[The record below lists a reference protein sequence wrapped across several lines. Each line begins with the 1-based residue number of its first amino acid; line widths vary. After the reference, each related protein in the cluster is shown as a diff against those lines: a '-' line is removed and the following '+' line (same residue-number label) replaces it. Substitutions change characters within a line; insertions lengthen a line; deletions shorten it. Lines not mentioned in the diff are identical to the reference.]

1 MQVRCIFPHV
11 LCQCTVMILK
21 VGNRTVHCCKETNQQ
36 GGQSYFLCAHDG
48 DVSSLASFSIVNDT
62 LRVDQTDLGLR
73 IAILDTLAIFT
84 KTEEKY
90 AKIKMV
96 PVDREGSFV
105 IVSNDHVL
113 EQEADDLYHFSW
125 RLDRQNNGAVFT
137 IEEADV
143 GQEMEGPVTE
153 IIDETE
159 ESVDVTE
166 LEQKFARLQEHFKEL
181 SEKIQSGEIK
191 PDFFSDD
198 ELSE

>member
-1 MQVRCIFPHV
+1 
-11 LCQCTVMILK
+11 MILK
-21 VGNRTVHCCKETNQQ
+21 VGNRTVHCCKERNQQ

-48 DVSSLASFSIVNDT
+48 DVSSLASFSLDDNT

-73 IAILDTLAIFT
+73 IAIPNTLAIFT
-84 KTEEKY
+84 ETKDNY
-90 AKIKMV
+90 AKIEMV
-96 PVDREGSFV
+96 PVDRERSFV
-105 IVSNDHVL
+105 IVSNGHVL
-113 EQEADDLYHFSW
+113 EQERDLYHFSW
-125 RLDRQNNGAVFT
+125 QPDKQNNGAVFT

-143 GQEMEGPVTE
+143 GQGMEGPVTE
-153 IIDETE
+153 IIDEKE

-198 ELSE
+198 ELTE